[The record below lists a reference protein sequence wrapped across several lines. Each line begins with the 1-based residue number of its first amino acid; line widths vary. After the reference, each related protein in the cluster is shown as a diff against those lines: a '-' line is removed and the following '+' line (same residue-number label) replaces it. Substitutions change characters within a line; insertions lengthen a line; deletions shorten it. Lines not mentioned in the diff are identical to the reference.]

1 MERRNPVFL
10 LILIFLFVTPV
21 IADDCG
27 CGGSSSGS
35 AAGTGTDDPRDVILL
50 VRDARDL
57 ADRGHLNESLVIYQD
72 ILRTDPSYLPA
83 LRGVAGVLRDLGRI
97 EESLTVVDRIL
108 LDDPTDAAAW
118 SAKSDLFRISGN
130 EQAADYAY
138 FRAIE
143 LDPDLFLPQA
153 NRTGLP
159 GEGSGETTIIV
170 QNATNPA
177 PATTNRII
185 PATPET
191 TIHPRDDSAGQ
202 GSAPG
207 TRHVPLSVFTV
218 TITLGITAVLSRS
231 GPRGRKCHDTEK
243 HPDNRHSR
251 DR

>member
-1 MERRNPVFL
+1 MERRKPVFL
-10 LILIFLFVTPV
+10 LVLIFLFVSPV

-27 CGGSSSGS
+27 CSGS
-35 AAGTGTDDPRDVILL
+35 FSGSTAGTGTDDPRDVILL

-83 LRGVAGVLRDLGRI
+83 IRGLAGVLRDLGRI
-97 EESLTVVDRIL
+97 EESLAVVDRIL

-118 SAKSDLFRISGN
+118 SEKSDLFRISGN

-138 FRAIE
+138 FRAVE
-143 LDPDLFLPQA
+143 LDPDLYLPQA

-159 GEGSGETTIIV
+159 GDGSGETTITV
-170 QNATNPA
+170 QNPTNPA

-191 TIHPRDDSAGQ
+191 TIHPGDVPAGQ
-202 GSAPG
+202 GLATE

-218 TITLGITAVLSRS
+218 TTSLGIITVLSRS
-231 GPRGRKCHDTEK
+231 GSRGKNGHDTEK